1 MARLTVH
8 TAESA
13 PDKAKERVS
22 MVQKKPMALSQ
33 ILSVFWQIH
42 PKHLR
47 YIKNWAK

>member
-22 MVQKKPMALSQ
+22 MVQKPMALSQ

-47 YIKNWAK
+47 CIKNWAK